1 MRVAFYNIKG
11 KKKRGPGLN
20 VNLDTLFAEAKAEDI
35 IVTESWNTLGA
46 SVGNASLQMRERLEV
61 IKYFNIVLLSFQV
74 LIVFG
79 RVIYNQIIW
88 NLRM

>member
-1 MRVAFYNIKG
+1 
-11 KKKRGPGLN
+11 
-20 VNLDTLFAEAKAEDI
+20 VNLNTLYAEAKAEDI
-35 IVTESWNTLGA
+35 IVTEGWNTLGA
-46 SVGNASLQMRERLEV
+46 SVRNSSLQMRERLEV
-61 IKYFNIVLLSFQV
+61 IKCFDIVLLSFQV

>member
-1 MRVAFYNIKG
+1 LKVAFYNVKG
-11 KKKRGPGLN
+11 KKNRGPGAE
-20 VNLDTLFAEAKAEDI
+20 VNLNTLYAEVKAEDI
-35 IVTESWNTLGA
+35 IVTEGWNTLGN
-46 SVGNASLQMRERLEV
+46 SSLQMRERLEV
-61 IKYFNIVLLSFQV
+61 IKCFDIVLLSFQV